1 MWIWKKKKNARHCI
15 NQKSEI
21 NEVNEVKCT
30 SEVNEVNVR
39 YYTDETSEVSV
50 PHYTD
55 EMSEINEVKY
65 TSEATTQTDFRG
77 KNSKIVLELNLIM
90 DESNADIFSILEL
103 YS

>member
-21 NEVNEVKCT
+21 NEA
-30 SEVNEVNVR
+30 NEVNVR

-90 DESNADIFSILEL
+90 DESNSDIFSILEL
-103 YS
+103 YA

>member
-1 MWIWKKKKNARHCI
+1 MWIWKRKKNAPYFT

-21 NEVNEVKCT
+21 NEANEVKCT

-39 YYTDETSEVSV
+39 HYTDETSEVSV
-50 PHYTD
+50 RHYTD
-55 EMSEINEVKY
+55 EMSEINEAKY

-90 DESNADIFSILEL
+90 DESNSDIFSILEL
-103 YS
+103 YA